1 MRKLTPPTTNNCEEY
16 AANPAWITVDQARTR
31 YNLSRGSVM
40 KIGEEAGAII
50 RIGRAIRIN
59 VSKLDAAYS
68 R

>member
-1 MRKLTPPTTNNCEEY
+1 MRKLTTPTN
-16 AANPAWITVDQARTR
+16 AANPAWITVDQARSR

-40 KIGEEAGAII
+40 KIAEEAGAII

-59 VSKLDAAYS
+59 VSKLEAAYS